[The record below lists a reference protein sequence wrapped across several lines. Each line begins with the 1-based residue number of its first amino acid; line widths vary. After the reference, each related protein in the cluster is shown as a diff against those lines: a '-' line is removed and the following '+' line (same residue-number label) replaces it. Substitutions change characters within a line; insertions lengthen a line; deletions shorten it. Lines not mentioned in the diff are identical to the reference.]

1 MTRDRKAALE
11 RFEAAVELP
20 LVILAIAMIPLLV
33 VPLLVDLP
41 EPVEAA
47 FIALDWPGTPPD

>member
-1 MTRDRKAALE
+1 MKRDRKAALD

-33 VPLLVDLP
+33 LPLLVESRRPD
-41 EPVEAA
+41 AA
-47 FIALDWPGTPPD
+47 LLRS